1 MNFHPEGLDIEIES
15 AMWRNQV
22 EEQTFKFTFIEDLN
36 DTFAHRLTDK
46 DHYKKISDEFSMK
59 DFKATINHF
68 KHKI

>member
-15 AMWRNQV
+15 TMWRNQV

-36 DTFAHRLTDK
+36 DTFAHRLIDK